1 MAWDVLGLA
10 LSVIPAVPV
19 VYRKRL
25 GSTENEMGIIVPQ
38 YAAGVTIAKAHVQGI
53 RNSTVEQLGLQTGR
67 NYRLVHLAADALTV
81 AGKPEGGDKVEFYG
95 LSWVIVHVS
104 PHYAEDGWNKLV
116 VCEEKDYHDAITSA
130 GSISTGNNTNANTN
144 DAIPY

>member
-25 GSTENEMGIIVPQ
+25 GTSLNEIGNVVPQ
-38 YAAGVTIAKAHVQGI
+38 YAAGVTITKAHVQGV
-53 RNSTVEQLGLQTGR
+53 RNSTVEQLGLQVGR
-67 NYRLVHLAADALTV
+67 NYRLVNLAADALTV
-81 AGKPEGGDKVEFYG
+81 AGKPEGGDKVEFYNK
-95 LSWVIVHVS
+95 SWVIVHVS
-104 PHYAEDGWNKLV
+104 PHYNEDGWNKIV
-116 VCEEKDYHDAITSA
+116 VCEDKDYADAITD
-130 GSISTGNNTNANTN
+130 NNTSASVT

>member
-10 LSVIPAVPV
+10 LSAIPAVPV

-53 RNSTVEQLGLQTGR
+53 RNSTVEQLGLQIGR

-95 LSWVIVHVS
+95 KSWVIVHVS

-116 VCEEKDYHDAITSA
+116 VCEDKSYADV
-130 GSISTGNNTNANTN
+130 ISGNSNAV
-144 DAIPY
+144 P

>member
-10 LSVIPAVPV
+10 LSVIPPVPV

-25 GSTENEMGIIVPQ
+25 GVTENAMGEIVPE
-38 YAAGVTIAKAHVQGI
+38 YAPGVTVTKAHVQGI
-53 RNSTVEQLGLQTGR
+53 RNSTVEQLGLQIGR

-95 LSWVIVHVS
+95 KSWVIVHVS
-104 PHYAEDGWNKLV
+104 PHFAEDGWNKLV
-116 VCEEKDYHDAITSA
+116 VCEDKSYADAISEN
-130 GSISTGNNTNANTN
+130 TGATANAV
-144 DAIPY
+144 P